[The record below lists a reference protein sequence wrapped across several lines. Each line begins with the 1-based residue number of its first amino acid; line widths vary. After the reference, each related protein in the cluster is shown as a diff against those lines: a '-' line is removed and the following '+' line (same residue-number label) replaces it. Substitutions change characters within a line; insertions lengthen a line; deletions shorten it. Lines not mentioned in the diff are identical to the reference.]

1 MYHQKN
7 DSEYFKNSK
16 STLRLLI
23 LFLSLALFLFV
34 KAQQTNDFK
43 RCNPPPASP
52 DCKGL
57 PNPPGT
63 GGSACPL
70 SIYDN
75 EIGYGR
81 PWSKYIWE
89 SNCLMTYILY
99 FPYSGEPHPACKA
112 GLITCTSQVSGNQ
125 VTFTANS
132 TQTGGIGEIGAEA
145 TYRK

>member
-1 MYHQKN
+1 MILN
-7 DSEYFKNSK
+7 ILKNSK

-43 RCNPPPASP
+43 RCSPPPDQP

-63 GGSACPL
+63 VCYNGWVPGEKTNCGSACPL

-89 SNCLMTYILY
+89 TKCSMTYIPY
-99 FPYSGEPHPACKA
+99 FPYGGFFAIEQRHNKL
-112 GLITCTSQVSGNQ
+112 GILLGIRQNQ
-125 VTFTANS
+125 DVLTVV
-132 TQTGGIGEIGAEA
+132 QEKLVI
-145 TYRK
+145 